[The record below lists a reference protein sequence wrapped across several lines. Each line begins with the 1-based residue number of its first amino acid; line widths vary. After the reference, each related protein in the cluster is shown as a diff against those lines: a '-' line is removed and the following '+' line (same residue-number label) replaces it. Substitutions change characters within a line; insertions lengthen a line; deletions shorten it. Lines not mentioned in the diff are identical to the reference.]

1 MAVIYGSMRKAMEK
15 EHSNMAVIC
24 REEQK
29 SEEMIEQ
36 MHDMLLHILNCDR
49 AYHTHTQP
57 YECYDSAN
65 KRKNGREGDKRTQS
79 KKWLKNEGDD
89 IIDEG
94 RSPLL
99 EKFQEQLSVTQ
110 VEICEWSRMSWIED
124 LDTDEVILWV
134 KSQSEKNIELLTLVI
149 VDGFRQTEIAEMW
162 GVSDTAISKRMKR
175 IRTSLEQVLPE
186 RLKKKYMG

>member
-15 EHSNMAVIC
+15 EHSKMAVIC
-24 REEQK
+24 RREQK

-36 MHDMLLHILNCDR
+36 MHDMLLHILNRDR
-49 AYHTHTQP
+49 AYRTHTQP
-57 YECYDSAN
+57 YECYDSAS
-65 KRKNGREGDKRTQS
+65 KSRNGHGGDKRIQS
-79 KKWLKNEGDD
+79 KKWLENEGDD

-99 EKFQEQLSVTQ
+99 KKFQAQLSVTQ
-110 VEICEWSRMSWIED
+110 AEICKWSRMSWIED

-149 VDGFRQTEIAEMW
+149 VDGFKQTEVAEMW
-162 GVSDTAISKRMKR
+162 GVSDTAISKRMKK
-175 IRTSLEQVLPE
+175 IRMSLEKVLPE
-186 RLKKKYMG
+186 GLKKKYIG